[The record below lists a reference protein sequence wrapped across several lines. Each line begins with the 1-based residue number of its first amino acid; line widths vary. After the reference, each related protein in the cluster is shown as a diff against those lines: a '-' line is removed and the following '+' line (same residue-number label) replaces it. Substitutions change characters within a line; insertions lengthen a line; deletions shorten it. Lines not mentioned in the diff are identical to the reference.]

1 MQDYNF
7 EIFQMVPKFDSTVRK
22 GSSINGVTSKDG
34 KGGKE
39 ASMISNLSSHKS
51 CEIKKVLPNL

>member
-7 EIFQMVPKFDSTVRK
+7 EIFQMVPKFDSTGRK
-22 GSSINGVTSKDG
+22 ESSINGVTSKDG

-39 ASMISNLSSHKS
+39 ASMISNLSSHKLRN
-51 CEIKKVLPNL
+51 KKSVT